1 MRSPRTDR
9 KRAKQLRDRLNYHN
23 HRYHVLDEPEISDA
37 DYDRMMQELEALE
50 RSCPGLQS
58 DDSPTRRVGATPLAQ
73 FGEVRHRVPM
83 LSLGNAFEEQ
93 EVRDFHRRVKERLET
108 DNVVY
113 VGETKLD
120 GMAISLRY
128 EDGVLVQAATRG
140 DGSRGED
147 VTPNVRTI
155 RPIPLVLQQNPP
167 RVLEVRGEIYMTV
180 RAFEKLNERQVA
192 RGEKLFANPRNA
204 AAGGV
209 RQLDSKITAGRSLS
223 MFAYGVGVIEGFTLP
238 ETHFAVLDQLAEWGL
253 PVSSIRARLQGV
265 EACLA
270 FYEDIESRRARLG
283 YEIDGVVYKVDSLSA
298 QSQLGQVARAPRWAL
313 AHKFP
318 AEEAITTVADIG
330 VQVGRTGALTPVARL
345 LPVKVGGV
353 VVTNATLHNQDEIDR
368 KDVRVGDTVIVRRA
382 GDVIPEVVR
391 VIMDSRP
398 SGAQTYRLPSVCPEC
413 GSDAVRAE
421 GEAVVRCMGGLVC
434 PAQRKQAIR
443 HFASR
448 RALDVEGLGDKLV
461 DQLVEKKII
470 DSVVGLYSLDLE
482 TLCALD
488 RMARK
493 SAQNLLDALE
503 ASKDTSL
510 ERFLYALGIPD
521 VGETT
526 ARTLATQFGTLDA
539 LIGCDEELLQRVPDV
554 GPIVAREI
562 VNFFA
567 QPHNIEVLQG
577 LRRELRIAMSD
588 APKSLQLSLS
598 GRTFVLTG
606 TLTSMGRDEAKRCL
620 QSLGAKVTGSVSKKT
635 SFVVAGT
642 EAGSKLEK
650 AQALG
655 VEVLDEERFLD
666 LIKND
671 LTVSNT

>member
-1 MRSPRTDR
+1 MRIPLLDR
-9 KRAKQLRDRLNYHN
+9 KRAKELRDSLNYHN
-23 HRYHVLDEPEISDA
+23 YRYHVLDEAEIPAA
-37 DYDRMMQELEALE
+37 DYDRLMRELDVLEAQF
-50 RSCPGLQS
+50 PALQS
-58 DDSPTRRVGATPLAQ
+58 NDSPTQRVGAAPLAQ
-73 FGEVRHRVPM
+73 FGEVRHNVPM
-83 LSLGNAFEEQ
+83 LSLGNAFDRQ
-93 EVRDFHRRVKERLET
+93 EVRDFDRRVKDRLET
-108 DNVVY
+108 ESVVY

-128 EDGVLVQAATRG
+128 DNGVLVQAAPRG
-140 DGSRGED
+140 DGWHGED
-147 VTPNVRTI
+147 VTQNVRTI
-155 RPIPLVLQQNPP
+155 RPIPLVLRRNPP

-180 RAFEKLNERQVA
+180 RAFERLNERQLEK
-192 RGEKLFANPRNA
+192 GEKLFANPRNA

-209 RQLDSKITAGRSLS
+209 RQLDSKVTAARSLS
-223 MFAYGVGVIEGFTLP
+223 MFAYTIGLIEGFRLP
-238 ETHFAVLDQLAEWGL
+238 ETHFDILNQLAEWGL
-253 PVSSIRARLQGV
+253 PVSNVRARLRGV
-265 EACLA
+265 GECLG
-270 FYEDIESRRARLG
+270 FYDDIASRRARLG
-283 YEIDGVVYKVDSLSA
+283 YEIDGVVYKVDSLSD

-318 AEEAITTVADIG
+318 AEEAVTSVADID

-391 VIMDSRP
+391 VVFDERP
-398 SGAQTYRLPSVCPEC
+398 SGTMAYRLPSFCPEC
-413 GSDAVRAE
+413 GSYAVRAE
-421 GEAVVRCMGGLVC
+421 GEAVVRCGGGLVC

-448 RALDVEGLGDKLV
+448 RALDIEGLGDKLV

-470 DSVVGLYSLDLE
+470 DSVVGLYTLDLD
-482 TLCALD
+482 TLSSLD

-503 ASKDTSL
+503 VSKDTTL

-526 ARTLATQFGTLDA
+526 ARTLAMRFGTVDA
-539 LIGCDEELLQRVPDV
+539 LMVCDEESLQDVPDV
-554 GPIVAREI
+554 GPSVAREI

-567 QPHNIEVLQG
+567 QRHNLEVLDG
-577 LRRELRIAMSD
+577 LRHVLRIAT
-588 APKSLQLSLS
+588 PKSPHLEQLSLS
-598 GRTFVLTG
+598 GKTFVLTG
-606 TLTSMGRDEAKRCL
+606 TLSSMGRDDAKRSL
-620 QSLGAKVTGSVSKKT
+620 QSLGAKVTGGVSKNT
-635 SFVVAGT
+635 SYLVAG
-642 EAGSKLEK
+642 ADSGSKLEK

-655 VEVLDEERFLD
+655 VEVLDEVTFLA
-666 LIKND
+666 LIEQDIK
-671 LTVSNT
+671 SS

>member
-223 MFAYGVGVIEGFTLP
+223 MFAYGVGVIEGFTVP